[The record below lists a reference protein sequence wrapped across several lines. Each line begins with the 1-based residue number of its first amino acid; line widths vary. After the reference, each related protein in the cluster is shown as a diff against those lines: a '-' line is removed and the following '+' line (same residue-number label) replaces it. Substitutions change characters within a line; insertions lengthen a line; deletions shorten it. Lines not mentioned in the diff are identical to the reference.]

1 MSKITSIWAVILSVV
16 LLLGL
21 KLYNPPPVQT
31 LQLKTFDL
39 YQKLG
44 DNYDSRSLVLLDL
57 SDKALKQQGQWPWKR
72 DMLGR
77 TIIKAYQ
84 NGAALVFL
92 NLVFVHKDRLGGDEM
107 FLKMISKYP
116 VILTETNTA
125 KNLKSIERKYLAI
138 ANVEV
143 ELSVDS
149 VIRKLSLDNS
159 VPEKILQIIKFP
171 IPKQDDIWI
180 DFRHHVPRVDYTDKD
195 WSSMKGKIVFIGAT
209 FTGSTFVLTP
219 NGLKNTHEIMA
230 LSTETLLSGK
240 FISRPDWIEKAE
252 WGILLITLLSFLLI
266 IPRVGLFW
274 SASML
279 FIFYGTV
286 GMASTYLWQSKLI
299 LSDYSS
305 IGIIVSII
313 WAHLIYNNFARE
325 NRLKLQIKKQFEHYL
340 APAMVKRLQENP
352 SLLKLGGETRELTF
366 LFCDIRGFTPISEK
380 FQDNPQGLTKVINK
394 FLTPMTDIIL
404 KNGGTIDKYMGDCI
418 MAFWNA
424 PIDIPNHRTMAV
436 RTAVEMV
443 HKLKDLNNSMEFG
456 SGNTLNIGIG
466 INTGNC
472 VVGNMGSKQRFDYSV
487 LGDAVNLASRL
498 EGVSK
503 NYEATIIIGYDTY
516 NKIRNK
522 YHFKKLDQIKVKGK
536 SNLVSIYTI

>member
-1 MSKITSIWAVILSVV
+1 
-16 LLLGL
+16 
-21 KLYNPPPVQT
+21 
-31 LQLKTFDL
+31 
-39 YQKLG
+39 
-44 DNYDSRSLVLLDL
+44 
-57 SDKALKQQGQWPWKR
+57 
-72 DMLGR
+72 
-77 TIIKAYQ
+77 
-84 NGAALVFL
+84 
-92 NLVFVHKDRLGGDEM
+92 
-107 FLKMISKYP
+107 
-116 VILTETNTA
+116 
-125 KNLKSIERKYLAI
+125 
-138 ANVEV
+138 VEV

-180 DFRHHVPRVDYTDKD
+180 DFRHHVPRIDYTDKD

-286 GMASTYLWQSKLI
+286 GMASTYLWQNKLI

-424 PIDIPNHRTMAV
+424 PIDIPNHRTMAI

-503 NYEATIIIGYDTY
+503 NYDATIIIGYDTY